1 MTTAKLVRV
10 SDDAQSTW
18 ETLPGGT
25 GEWNDDADQITDTIF
40 GQTFES
46 NEVGL
51 ITWTANANALYKG
64 FAGYVADVKEPGT
77 PTAFTTEAMTLVA
90 GKTFR
95 IDDATKEVWDR
106 SATAPVI
113 FDNAI
118 DHSADVESID
128 YLFGQITFLT
138 AYSVTEPITAT
149 GTSLPMANIAKAS
162 SFTLTQTAAPIDESD
177 FDTSQANG
185 GYRVFQPGLRTVSLD
200 LGGFYASSNDFFSV
214 IAARNELIIEIN
226 PDGGGLSMARGFFK
240 MVTRGQSGDVGALEE
255 ESVTFAL
262 NVPESDSVGV
272 GNIEHVFNWDHD
284 STTTLSE
291 SIKICLQ
298 SFIDQTLIDVSYA
311 PEGLGQLGYDGS
323 VMVTDVSLSS
333 GLDAMNEFTANFQG
347 SGAPTR
353 QSQTA

>member
-18 ETLPGGT
+18 NTLPGGT

-40 GQTFES
+40 GQTYES
-46 NEVGL
+46 SEVGL

-64 FAGYVADVKEPGT
+64 FAGYVAKIKSPGT
-77 PTAFTTEAMTLVA
+77 PTAVTGEAMTLVS

-106 SATAPVI
+106 SVPIVVFDIASDETAE
-113 FDNAI
+113 
-118 DHSADVESID
+118 VESVD
-128 YLFGQITFLT
+128 YLFGQVTFLASYT
-138 AYSVTEPITAT
+138 VLGAITVDVTY
-149 GTSLPMANIAKAS
+149 LPMATIAKAS
-162 SFTLTQTAAPIDESD
+162 SFTLTQTVAPIDESD

-200 LGGFYASSNDFFSV
+200 IGGFYDSTNDFFTV
-214 IAARNELIIEIN
+214 IAARDELVIEIN
-226 PDGGGLSMARGFFK
+226 PDGSGLSMARGFFK
-240 MVTRGQSGDVGALEE
+240 MTTRGQSGDVGALEE
-255 ESVTFAL
+255 ESITFSL
-262 NVPESDSVGV
+262 NVPASGPP
-272 GNIEHVFNWDHD
+272 GITNIAFPFNWDHD
-284 STTTLSE
+284 PVTTLSAA
-291 SIKICLQ
+291 IQICLTA
-298 SFIDQTLIDVSYA
+298 FIDETIIDVSYA
-311 PEGLGQLGYDGS
+311 PEGLGQLGYDGT
-323 VMVTDVSLSS
+323 VVVTDVSLSS

>member
-10 SDDAQSTW
+10 SDDAQTSW

-64 FAGYVADVKEPGT
+64 FAGYVAKLKLPGT
-77 PTAFTTEAMTLVA
+77 PTAVTDESMTLVA

-106 SATAPVI
+106 SVAIIVL
-113 FDNAI
+113 DNAV
-118 DHSADVESID
+118 DHTADVESID
-128 YLFGQITFLT
+128 YLFGQVTFLT
-138 AYSVTEPITAT
+138 AYSVTEPITVDVT
-149 GTSLPMANIAKAS
+149 YLPMATIAKAS

-177 FDTSQANG
+177 FDTAQANG
-185 GYRVFQPGLRTVSLD
+185 GYRVFQPGLRTISLD
-200 LGGFYASSNDFFSV
+200 IGGFYDSTNDFFTV
-214 IAARNELIIEIN
+214 IKDRNELVIEIN
-226 PDGGGLSMARGFFK
+226 PDGSGLSMARGFFK
-240 MVTRGQSGDVGALEE
+240 MVTRAQSGDVGALEE
-255 ESVTFAL
+255 ESLTFAL
-262 NVPESDSVGV
+262 NVPEG
-272 GNIEHVFNWDHD
+272 GPPGITNIAFVFNWDHD
-284 STTTLSE
+284 ALTTLSE

-311 PEGLGQLGYDGS
+311 PEGLGQLGYDGK
-323 VMVTDVSLSS
+323 VMVADVSLSS